1 MPSCLGIYFSDNV
14 IRYAKLVT
22 DSANNVRLDHYGTRI
37 AKGIRKDIVESII
50 DETSSAEIP
59 IVTNVLNE
67 NLVEVSIFDQAQESQ
82 YSPDIMKLEFETW
95 CEKNQKTPD
104 KYKYVYKLSDYRTAE
119 NKHNGILCI
128 SSKDDIEQ
136 STKINDTVA
145 QAVYPSKLLYTD
157 LAPQDVSNYIIV
169 NLDEKLSIETVINRR
184 MFDYKLYTIGI
195 ADVLSAVEMKLGN
208 YQRAYAA
215 CKQLN
220 VYTEGEDTND
230 KEVASI
236 VEPILQEILRN
247 IASVVEA
254 NKDTISRVYITG
266 MGIIFNNMDVL
277 LTEYLGIKTSI
288 LKPKFLS
295 DTSDVRSIAEVL
307 ETTQAMVMAYNFLM
321 NKNRFLDYVKRVP
334 EKKKNDFIENIKAKF
349 SSVKFKKKENKQ
361 KEPAENATRNDVST
375 ADQVKE
381 QKKINIKIP
390 EIEKNVALNVM
401 VSLATIATLI
411 FIAYL
416 AFTVIYTT
424 TNNKMIADVTNKIN
438 ALNGEIA
445 KANSDILYIQSNTK
459 EYTDINDDV
468 DTLVSQIQTGQIGK
482 VSTYNVASFL
492 QKLIKVIPKNV
503 TLDTLKSDDNKNVII
518 TMYSNKY
525 ADLGYFV
532 AQLKLEGILNSVKV
546 NKIENSADKITIEIG
561 GELP

>member
-1 MPSCLGIYFSDNV
+1 MPSCLGIHFSDNV

-37 AKGIRKDIVESII
+37 AKGIRTDIVESII
-50 DETSSAEIP
+50 DETYSAEIP
-59 IVTNVLNE
+59 VVTNVLNE

-136 STKINDTVA
+136 STKINDIVA
-145 QAVYPSKLLYTD
+145 QAAYPSKLLYTD

-169 NLDEKLSIETVINRR
+169 NLDEKLSIETVINRK
-184 MFDYKLYTIGI
+184 MFDYKLYAIGI

-334 EKKKNDFIENIKAKF
+334 EKKKNDFFENIKAKF
-349 SSVKFKKKENKQ
+349 SSVKFKKKEKKQ
-361 KEPAENATRNDVST
+361 KEPAENATQNGVST

-381 QKKINIKIP
+381 QKKINIKMP

-401 VSLATIATLI
+401 NKEQLQFVSNMIGAYQQTSMETIEPTRKLCRYEENIMQNLFENYLKNGLPEHDSTYLSTYQYVMLLSKNNVIKAYFANVDYTYFIEYPTSDKEYNTPLEVLESEMSLTGCDAGIMYENVNGQFHTIAFVDLKE
-411 FIAYL
+411 
-416 AFTVIYTT
+416 
-424 TNNKMIADVTNKIN
+424 NNRKM
-438 ALNGEIA
+438 
-445 KANSDILYIQSNTK
+445 
-459 EYTDINDDV
+459 
-468 DTLVSQIQTGQIGK
+468 
-482 VSTYNVASFL
+482 
-492 QKLIKVIPKNV
+492 
-503 TLDTLKSDDNKNVII
+503 
-518 TMYSNKY
+518 
-525 ADLGYFV
+525 
-532 AQLKLEGILNSVKV
+532 
-546 NKIENSADKITIEIG
+546 
-561 GELP
+561 